1 VHYLSSPAVVPVEV
15 LQFFEWEDYIR
26 SYTWSG
32 LQTYFLLES
41 RLYLTCALYLLL
53 QTLEWK
59 DYTWS
64 GLQTEGMVGHLLTDV
79 ALLVIVTGYCLI
91 TGHDI
96 VRSIQVR

>member
-1 VHYLSSPAVVPVEV
+1 MLHKHVPGFGGKWDQVEPPLLTMPAVITT
-15 LQFFEWEDYIR
+15 L
-26 SYTWSG
+26 
-32 LQTYFLLES
+32 
-41 RLYLTCALYLLL
+41 ALLL
-53 QTLEWK
+53 VCFQALEWK

-96 VRSIQVR
+96 VRSIQVGMHGGNGDWIFCP